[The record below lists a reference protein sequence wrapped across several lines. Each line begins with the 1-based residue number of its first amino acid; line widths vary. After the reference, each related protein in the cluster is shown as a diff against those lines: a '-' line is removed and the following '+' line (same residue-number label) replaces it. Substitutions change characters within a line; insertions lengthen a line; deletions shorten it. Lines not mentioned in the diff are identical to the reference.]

1 MTNENNNINEL
12 VSDRN
17 ELPAELEAVTWQQ
30 SPSSTYQD
38 AGTESDAS
46 TFDITRFADLDAQR
60 SVAISELK
68 SDLRSQSETISE
80 LQFDIEQVRA
90 KRLGLETEIKA
101 REEITADLN
110 TELESARSALQ
121 RKDKLLQQRD
131 LLLKSLKVESLE
143 GQFRKHVTSS
153 LGEADSARSDLA
165 EHAGQL
171 ASRDRLVAKLREQLQ
186 RTESYAD
193 GIRQQLHD
201 HITSVDKLQV
211 SRDALQ
217 LSLTRASE
225 RSTHLVQAAEEQKMV
240 NRELSDQLKESSDAH
255 ASEIRML
262 RFELGEAQE
271 TVAQHELVTEQLA
284 MDLVDSRGFKVEL
297 ERMLSVSE
305 THNHAQVE
313 DLEKRVATLQQ
324 TLAQYEQKLTAKS
337 DAINCLRA
345 ELASKSQQ
353 IDSIGQI
360 GDVIHNIDDRMTERF
375 GGPSKSDRDRI
386 SRVLIGSIDN
396 QELRFPLFK
405 DRLTIGRTR
414 QNDIQLKAEYV
425 SRQHAV
431 IVTEGKTTRIIDW
444 GSRNGVFVNSHRITE
459 HFLRAGDIVTIGTAD
474 FRYEERQ
481 KRDV

>member
-46 TFDITRFADLDAQR
+46 TFDITKFADLDAQR

-110 TELESARSALQ
+110 TELESARRALQ
-121 RKDKLLQQRD
+121 RKDKLLQKRD
-131 LLLKSLKVESLE
+131 LLIKSLKVKSLE

-165 EHAGQL
+165 EHTGQL
-171 ASRDRLVAKLREQLQ
+171 ASRDRLVAELREQLQ

-201 HITSVDKLQV
+201 HITSVDELQV
-211 SRDALQ
+211 SCDALQ
-217 LSLTRASE
+217 LSLTRANE
-225 RSTHLVQAAEEQKMV
+225 RRTHLEQAAKEQKMV

-255 ASEIRML
+255 ASEMRML

-305 THNHAQVE
+305 THNHA
-313 DLEKRVATLQQ
+313 
-324 TLAQYEQKLTAKS
+324 
-337 DAINCLRA
+337 
-345 ELASKSQQ
+345 
-353 IDSIGQI
+353 
-360 GDVIHNIDDRMTERF
+360 
-375 GGPSKSDRDRI
+375 
-386 SRVLIGSIDN
+386 
-396 QELRFPLFK
+396 
-405 DRLTIGRTR
+405 
-414 QNDIQLKAEYV
+414 
-425 SRQHAV
+425 
-431 IVTEGKTTRIIDW
+431 
-444 GSRNGVFVNSHRITE
+444 
-459 HFLRAGDIVTIGTAD
+459 
-474 FRYEERQ
+474 
-481 KRDV
+481 

>member
-46 TFDITRFADLDAQR
+46 TFDITKFADLDAQR

-121 RKDKLLQQRD
+121 RKDKLLQKRG
-131 LLLKSLKVESLE
+131 LLIKSLKVESLE

-153 LGEADSARSDLA
+153 LSEADSAHSDLA
-165 EHAGQL
+165 ENAGQL
-171 ASRDRLVAKLREQLQ
+171 ASRDRLVAELRERLH
-186 RTESYAD
+186 TESYAD

-201 HITSVDKLQV
+201 HITSVDELQV

-225 RSTHLVQAAEEQKMV
+225 RRTHLVQAAEEQKMV

-255 ASEIRML
+255 VSEIRML

-271 TVAQHELVTEQLA
+271 TVAQHELVAEQLA

-353 IDSIGQI
+353 IDSIGEI
-360 GDVIHNIDDRMTERF
+360 EDVIHNIDDRMTERF

-481 KRDV
+481 KRGV